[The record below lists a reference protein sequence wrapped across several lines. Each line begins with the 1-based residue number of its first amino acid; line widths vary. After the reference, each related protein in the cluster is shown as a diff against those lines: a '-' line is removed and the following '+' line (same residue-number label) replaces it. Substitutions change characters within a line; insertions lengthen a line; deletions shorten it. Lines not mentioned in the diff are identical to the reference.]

1 MNFGSLS
8 SNSESGERI
17 FTEDQ
22 AFSSFYDLASAPV
35 SFPDRRHTGRLRKR
49 DNLLTGEGEGVGEES
64 NPNTTRKPDPL

>member
-22 AFSSFYDLASAPV
+22 AFSSLYDLASAPV
-35 SFPDRRHTGRLRKR
+35 SFPDATHRKTEKERQLADGRRG
-49 DNLLTGEGEGVGEES
+49 GSGGGVKS
-64 NPNTTRKPDPL
+64 